1 MFQKSDG
8 LAASLKWITIL
19 IITVT
24 LIFTGTLFYRN
35 FQKDKDNSAKVTIT
49 IDKTVIVQK
58 VQKLSRLETVN
69 QTMQRDVEIKI
80 DAGALN
86 FFNVPLLEN
95 SRIQKIAVTGTVSAG
110 VDLNKLDQDSI
121 KNQDG
126 KVTVALPSP
135 EVFNVNII
143 EDKTTILKDDLTLL
157 FKFQDVLNDTRR
169 RELNELLQQQV
180 LKQTKKALVDA
191 ACQDDILVKAG
202 ENSKTV
208 IQDFLFTSGYKNI
221 EASYTTPTECQF
233 EL

>member
-1 MFQKSDG
+1 MFQKSNQF
-8 LAASLKWITIL
+8 ASYLKWITIL
-19 IITVT
+19 VITITLIITGFLLYNT
-24 LIFTGTLFYRN
+24 
-35 FQKDKDNSAKVTIT
+35 FQKNNDNTAKVTVT

-95 SRIQKIAVTGTVSAG
+95 IRNQKIAVTGTVSAG
-110 VDLNKLDQDSI
+110 VDLNKLNSDSI

-135 EVFNVNII
+135 QVFNVNII

-157 FKFQDVLNDTRR
+157 FKLQDVLNDTRR
-169 RELNELLQQQV
+169 REFNELLQQQV
-180 LKQTKKALVDA
+180 IKQTKKALVDA

-202 ENSKTV
+202 ENAKTV

-221 EASYTTPTECQF
+221 EASYTTPTDCQF